1 MKERQGRVLRLY
13 VDAELSPQTRLL
25 LPEGAAHHAAR
36 VLRLVAGDPVT
47 VFNGDGN
54 DYPARI
60 ASLGGSRVEI
70 EVLDCVPARPESPL
84 KLLLVQ
90 GIARTERM
98 DLIVQKATELGVTAI
113 QPVVTARS
121 VVRLDAK
128 TTERKLAH
136 WRGIVIAACEQCG
149 RARLPDVATPLPL
162 AGWLARPAPDSAQ
175 RLQLAVDSRDA
186 LGTAAAGA
194 GSIELL
200 IGPEGGLDESERRSA
215 ASAGYR
221 GCSIGPRIL
230 RTETAALAALAVL
243 QATAGD
249 LG

>member
-1 MKERQGRVLRLY
+1 MRLIRVF
-13 VDAELSPQTRLL
+13 VEAAPSPGAHI
-25 LPEGAAHHAAR
+25 EAGGAAGVHISR

-47 VFNGDGN
+47 VFNGDGH

-60 ASLGGSRVEI
+60 ASLRGSRVEI
-70 EVLDCVPARPESPL
+70 EVLDRVPARQESPL

-98 DLIVQKATELGVTAI
+98 DLIVQKATELGVTSI

-121 VVRLDAK
+121 VVKLDAK

-149 RARLPDVATPLPL
+149 RARLPDLAIPLPL
-162 AGWLARPAPDSAQ
+162 SEWLARPAPESVR
-175 RLQLAVDSRDA
+175 RLQLAVDSRDP
-186 LGTAAAGA
+186 LGAAAAGA

-200 IGPEGGLDESERRSA
+200 IGPEGGLDAGERNSA
-215 ASAGYR
+215 AGAGYR
-221 GCSIGPRIL
+221 GCCIGPRVL
-230 RTETAALAALAVL
+230 RTETAAFAALAVL
-243 QATAGD
+243 QAIAGD
-249 LG
+249 LDCAR

>member
-1 MKERQGRVLRLY
+1 MRLIRVF
-13 VDAELSPQTRLL
+13 VESTLSPGARIDAGGTA
-25 LPEGAAHHAAR
+25 AAHIAR

-47 VFNGDGN
+47 LFNGDGN

-60 ASLGGSRVEI
+60 AALRSSRVDI
-70 EVLDCVPARPESPL
+70 EVLDRVPARSESPL
-84 KLLLVQ
+84 RLSLVQ
-90 GIARTERM
+90 GIARAERM
-98 DLIVQKATELGVTAI
+98 DLIVQKATELGVAAI
-113 QPVVTARS
+113 QPVVTVRS
-121 VVRLDAK
+121 VVRLDAS

-149 RARLPDVATPLPL
+149 RARLPAIGMPLPL
-162 AGWLARPAPDSAQ
+162 SEWLAGPPPDSVR
-175 RLQLAVDSRDA
+175 RLQLAVDSPESLA
-186 LGTAAAGA
+186 STAAGA

-200 IGPEGGLDESERRSA
+200 IGPEGGLDESERKSA

-221 GCSIGPRIL
+221 GCSIGPRVL

-243 QATAGD
+243 QAAAGD

>member
-1 MKERQGRVLRLY
+1 MRLIRVFVETAL
-13 VDAELSPQTRLL
+13 APGAQIEAGGTA
-25 LPEGAAHHAAR
+25 AAHMAR

-60 ASLGGSRVEI
+60 VAIRGSRVDI
-70 EVLDCVPARPESPL
+70 EVLEQRQARPESPL
-84 KLLLVQ
+84 ALTLVQ
-90 GIARTERM
+90 GVARAERM
-98 DLIVQKATELGVTAI
+98 DLIVQKATELGVASI
-113 QPVVTARS
+113 QPVVTTRS

-128 TTERKLAH
+128 TTERKLSH

-149 RARLPDVATPLPL
+149 RARLPAIAEPLPL
-162 AGWLARPAPDSAQ
+162 PEWLARPIPPSVR
-175 RLQLAVDSRDA
+175 RLQLAIDA
-186 LGTAAAGA
+186 LESLASAAAGA
-194 GSIELL
+194 GAIELL
-200 IGPEGGLDESERRSA
+200 IGPEGGLEESERKSA
-215 ASAGYR
+215 TSAGFR
-221 GCSIGPRIL
+221 GCAIGPRVL

>member
-1 MKERQGRVLRLY
+1 MRLIRVF
-13 VDAELSPQTRLL
+13 VEAAPSPGTHI
-25 LPEGAAHHAAR
+25 EAGGAAAVHISR

-47 VFNGDGN
+47 VFNGDGH

-60 ASLGGSRVEI
+60 ASLRGSRVEL
-70 EVLDCVPARPESPL
+70 EVLDRVAARPESPL

-121 VVRLDAK
+121 VVKLDAK

-136 WRGIVIAACEQCG
+136 WRGIVVAACEQCG
-149 RARLPDVATPLPL
+149 RARLPEIAIPLPL
-162 AGWLARPAPDSAQ
+162 PEWLARPAPESFR
-175 RLQLAVDSRDA
+175 RLQLAVDSGDS
-186 LGTAAAGA
+186 LGAVAKGA
-194 GSIELL
+194 VAIELL
-200 IGPEGGLDESERRSA
+200 IGPEGGLDESEMNSA
-215 ASAGYR
+215 AGAGYR
-221 GCSIGPRIL
+221 ACSIGPRVL

-243 QATAGD
+243 QAAAGD
-249 LG
+249 LDRVR

>member
-1 MKERQGRVLRLY
+1 MRLIRVFVESAL
-13 VDAELSPQTRLL
+13 AP
-25 LPEGAAHHAAR
+25 GARIEAGGTAATHMTR

-47 VFNGDGN
+47 VFNGDGS

-60 ASLGGSRVEI
+60 AALQGSRVEI
-70 EVLDCVPARPESPL
+70 EVLERLAARPESPL
-84 KLLLVQ
+84 ALTLVQ
-90 GIARTERM
+90 GIARAERM
-98 DLIVQKATELGVTAI
+98 DLIVQKATELGVAAI

-136 WRGIVIAACEQCG
+136 WHGIVIAACEQCG
-149 RARLPDVATPLPL
+149 RARLPIIAAPLPL
-162 AGWLARPAPDSAQ
+162 SEWLARPAPQSVR
-175 RLQLAVDSRDA
+175 RLQLAVAAPES
-186 LGTAAAGA
+186 LGSAAAGA
-194 GSIELL
+194 NTIELL
-200 IGPEGGLDESERRSA
+200 IGPEGGLDESERNSA

-221 GCSIGPRIL
+221 GCSIGPRVL

-243 QATAGD
+243 QAAAGD